1 MGKINTKNII
11 KILAVSFIVAICPA
25 ASWYYLQKGLDY
37 QKEARKE
44 IIVKEQINVEDFVS
58 TLLTHDST
66 LLDNKLRIIFF
77 NDNTEDENSDQS
89 LIDKLVDQFEDSKG
103 VLVLEFIK
111 NNVGEPVTHKIVNDA
126 YIRLNIDQAEYENIV
141 SDKIGQPVFETKNDR
156 LVIKEVQ
163 KGRALREDAS
173 SFAILIDH
181 ENGLRNFYKTKD
193 EARIKRLV
201 EHIAILIPRVDIEKA
216 ELIREKEM

>member
-11 KILAVSFIVAICPA
+11 KILAIGFIVVLCPA

-44 IIVKEQINVEDFVS
+44 IIVKEHINVEDFVS
-58 TLLTHDST
+58 RLLINDST
-66 LLDNKLRIIFF
+66 LLDNKLRIVFF
-77 NDNTEDENSDQS
+77 NDNANIENSDQA

-103 VLVLEFIK
+103 VLVLEFVK
-111 NNVGEPVTHKIVNDA
+111 NSVDLPVSHKIVNET
-126 YIRLNIDQAEYENIV
+126 YIRLNINPSEYDNII
-141 SDKIGQPVFETKNDR
+141 SNKIGQPIFETKEGK
-156 LVIKEVQ
+156 LVIKDLQ
-163 KGRALREDAS
+163 KGLAIKEDAAS
-173 SFAILIDH
+173 YAVLIDH